1 MGGHDDKSVAE
12 EHKNVLVPEGRL
24 DEAPRVLDDVEEG
37 RDRI

>member
-12 EHKNVLVPEGRL
+12 EHKNVLPEGRL